1 MYEPRARG
9 ATCDTLSAAA
19 APDGGP
25 PTVLNARLYRTC
37 WLVAGVALVVA
48 LLTLETPDSGPEPPL
63 PSAIDG
69 EAALEINSQLAAIA
83 PERPPGSGPDQA
95 ASRWIQGQLAQVPGA
110 AGRVQVQDL
119 VADDGGEQVRLD
131 NLYLVVPGAAAGRTR
146 PGILV
151 VAPRDTPTGVSAG
164 TSSTAVM
171 LSLARASATSR
182 HQRPHLFVS
191 TDGSTVGNA
200 GLRWFLERFSSFPI
214 AAAIVLDAPGEVE
227 GDAVHIWSDGRT
239 DRQALRLGLLAERSV
254 ERAGGRSVG
263 APALGGQLM
272 RMAVPQTFG
281 DQGPAIAGGLPAVA
295 LSGRGES
302 PLRPGAEPTAE
313 RLGMVAN
320 AANDLLLTLDASP
333 QVPAPDGGLEL
344 AGKLLRPTVVRLA
357 LLLLALPII
366 VCAVDAVART
376 RRARVSLADG
386 LRAVGLRAAVPLVAV
401 VAGYL
406 LSLAGILPR
415 PAAGEPPLPAEASF
429 GAAAGLGLVLTI
441 AAGAAVWWLWARRR
455 LRRLGTTP
463 PVEAAAALGALA
475 VLLIVLWLVSPYALV
490 IALPAAHAALVA
502 TSARRRWHI
511 AVLVAIALAPVLA
524 LAISTAGRLDSNPVF
539 ALWYLLATALDGS
552 RGAPGVILAALIGAC
567 LWSLAAL
574 VAFRASKG
582 ALSPTGTP
590 PRRRRP
596 PRIRV
601 QIDRAP
607 ASRGEPPDRW

>member
-1 MYEPRARG
+1 
-9 ATCDTLSAAA
+9 
-19 APDGGP
+19 
-25 PTVLNARLYRTC
+25 VLNARLYRTC

-272 RMAVPQTFG
+272 RMAVPQTSG
-281 DQGPAIAGGLPAVA
+281 DQGPAIAGDLPAVA

-463 PVEAAAALGALA
+463 PAEAAAALGALA

>member
-1 MYEPRARG
+1 VCEPRARG
-9 ATCDTLSAAA
+9 AACDTLSAAA

-48 LLTLETPDSGPEPPL
+48 LLTLETPDPGPEPPL

-119 VADDGGEQVRLD
+119 VADDGGEQVRLH
-131 NLYLVVPGAAAGRTR
+131 NLYLVVPGAAVGRTR

-151 VAPRDTPTGVSAG
+151 VAPRDTPSGVSAG

-227 GDAVHIWSDGRT
+227 GDAVHVWADGRT

-254 ERAGGRSVG
+254 DRAGGRSVG
-263 APALGGQLM
+263 APSLGGQLL

-281 DQGPAIAGGLPAVA
+281 EQGPAIAGGLPAVA

-302 PLRPGAEPTAE
+302 PLRPGAEPTAD
-313 RLGMVAN
+313 RLALVAS
-320 AANDLLLTLDASP
+320 AANDLLGTLDASP

-366 VCAVDAVART
+366 VCAIDAVART
-376 RRARVSLADG
+376 RRAKVSLADG
-386 LRAVGLRAAVPLVAV
+386 LRAVGLRAVAPLA
-401 VAGYL
+401 ALATGYL

-415 PAAGEPPLPAEASF
+415 PAAGAPPLPAEASF
-429 GAAAGLGLVLTI
+429 GAAAGLGLVVTVGV
-441 AAGAAVWWLWARRR
+441 GAAAWWWARRR
-455 LRRLGTTP
+455 TRRVGATP
-463 PVEAAAALGALA
+463 PAEAAAALGALA
-475 VLLIVLWLVSPYALV
+475 VLLVVLWLISPYALV

-502 TSARRRWHI
+502 TSARRRWHV
-511 AVLVAIALAPVLA
+511 AVLAAIALAPVLA
-524 LAISTAGRLDSNPVF
+524 LAVATAGRLDSNPVF

-552 RGAPGVILAALIGAC
+552 RGAPGVLMACLIGGC

-601 QIDRAP
+601 QIDRGP
-607 ASRGEPPDRW
+607 SSRGAPPDRW